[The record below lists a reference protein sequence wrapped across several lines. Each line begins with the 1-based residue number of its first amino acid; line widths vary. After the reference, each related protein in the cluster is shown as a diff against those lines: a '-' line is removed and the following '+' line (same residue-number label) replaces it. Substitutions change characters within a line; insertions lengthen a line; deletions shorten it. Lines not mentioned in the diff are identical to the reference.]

1 MGSNAIVLRLSNVLG
16 AGPSGEVTG
25 NMRTIDAHDLHSRR
39 SANFPSWRDRLNDY
53 DTDWMC
59 DRGAGN
65 GFDDHGNVRLVY
77 SVLSQGFMP
86 PDSAWPQDWLDTYQH
101 WIDDGFQ
108 A

>member
-1 MGSNAIVLRLSNVLG
+1 
-16 AGPSGEVTG
+16 
-25 NMRTIDAHDLHSRR
+25 
-39 SANFPSWRDRLNDY
+39 
-53 DTDWMC
+53 MC

-86 PDSAWPQDWLDTYQH
+86 PDSAWPQDWLDTCQH